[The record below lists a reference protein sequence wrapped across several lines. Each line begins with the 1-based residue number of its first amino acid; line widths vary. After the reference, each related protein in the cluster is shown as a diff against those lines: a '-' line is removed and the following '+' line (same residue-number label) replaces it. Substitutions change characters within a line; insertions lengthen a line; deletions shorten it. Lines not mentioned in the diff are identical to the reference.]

1 MASMRL
7 RPVDLERDA
16 DDVVALVREIHPT
29 ATIDAAAWQ
38 HRERTVPERA
48 QPLTLVAEDEGRV
61 VGRVSAS
68 PTFLARD
75 NAFIHLAVRESHRR
89 RGIGSALY
97 EAGLAHALSLAPQ
110 ALLTDFHENDAGV
123 RFATAHGF
131 RQVRAE
137 AIAVLDPGTVSERP
151 AVDVELRPARDVDPH
166 QLHAVDEAAT
176 RDIPQTDVIE
186 EIPYDEWVQHV
197 LEHPLFSLDGS
208 FAAIVDGVA
217 VAVSFLVVDNET
229 GRATNMF
236 TGTLPAHRGRGLGLA
251 VKLASTHWA
260 AEHGITQIATSNDET
275 NLAMLAVNR
284 RLGYRPAGR
293 KVEWL
298 RDV

>member
-1 MASMRL
+1 MRI
-7 RPVDLERDA
+7 RPVDLDRDA
-16 DDVVALVREIHPT
+16 ADIVALIREVHPT
-29 ATIDAAAWQ
+29 ATIDAAGWR

-48 QPLTLVAEDEGRV
+48 EPLTLVAVDEGRV
-61 VGRVSAS
+61 VGGVSAAR
-68 PTFLARD
+68 TFLAGD
-75 NAFIHLAVRESHRR
+75 NAYIHLAVRESHQR

-97 EAGLAHALSLAPQ
+97 EAGLAHALSLSPQ
-110 ALLTDFHENDAGV
+110 ALLTDFYENDAGV

-137 AIAVLDPGTVSERP
+137 AVAVLDPRTVDERP
-151 AVDVELRPARDVDPH
+151 SPDVELRPARDVDPH

-176 RDIPQTDVIE
+176 RDMPQTDTIE

-217 VAVSFLVVDNET
+217 VAVSFLVADHES

-236 TGTLPAHRGRGLGLA
+236 TGTLRDYRGRGLGLA

-260 AEHGITQIATSNDET
+260 AENGIAQIATSNDET
-275 NLAMLAVNR
+275 NAAMLAVNR

-293 KVEWL
+293 RVEWL
-298 RDV
+298 RSPAG